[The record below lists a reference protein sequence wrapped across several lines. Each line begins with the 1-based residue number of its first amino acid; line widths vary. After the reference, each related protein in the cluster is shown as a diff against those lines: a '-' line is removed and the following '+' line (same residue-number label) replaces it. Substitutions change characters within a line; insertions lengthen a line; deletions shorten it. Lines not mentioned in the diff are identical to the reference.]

1 MRSGIGS
8 RDRAMPEMQQG
19 LEPGDTRAK
28 CQKSKEENS
37 VNREIA
43 TLLLNLASRT
53 AADRPGADHGGAD
66 HFKSEMETEAMDL
79 SKVGDMTSD
88 HLPLARSSNKQKASC
103 DASFLPPGCDAG
115 LKV

>member
-1 MRSGIGS
+1 
-8 RDRAMPEMQQG
+8 MPEMQQG

-53 AADRPGADHGGAD
+53 QAGPGAADHAAD

-79 SKVGDMTSD
+79 TKVGDDTQC
-88 HLPLARSSNKQKASC
+88 LQ
-103 DASFLPPGCDAG
+103 
-115 LKV
+115 LK

>member
-1 MRSGIGS
+1 
-8 RDRAMPEMQQG
+8 MPEMQG

-79 SKVGDMTSD
+79 SKVGDTTSD

-103 DASFLPPGCDAG
+103 DASFLPTFTT
-115 LKV
+115 L

>member
-1 MRSGIGS
+1 
-8 RDRAMPEMQQG
+8 MPEMQG

-53 AADRPGADHGGAD
+53 QAGPGADHGAD

-79 SKVGDMTSD
+79 SKVGDTSD
-88 HLPLARSSNKQKASC
+88 HLPLARSSNKQKA
-103 DASFLPPGCDAG
+103 
-115 LKV
+115 V

>member
-1 MRSGIGS
+1 
-8 RDRAMPEMQQG
+8 MPEMQQG

-53 AADRPGADHGGAD
+53 QAGPGAADHAAD

-79 SKVGDMTSD
+79 TKVGDTQC
-88 HLPLARSSNKQKASC
+88 PQ
-103 DASFLPPGCDAG
+103 
-115 LKV
+115 LK